1 MTRVSLLAD
10 GQNPISL
17 EYQIRPLTIDT
28 LVTGMPQG
36 GGIRGHGIHDEE
48 EDGGSREA
56 GGEPPQGGGAG
67 G

>member
-1 MTRVSLLAD
+1 
-10 GQNPISL
+10 
-17 EYQIRPLTIDT
+17 
-28 LVTGMPQG
+28 MPQG

-67 G
+67 GHVIDEGEEDGGSRAAGDGQTL